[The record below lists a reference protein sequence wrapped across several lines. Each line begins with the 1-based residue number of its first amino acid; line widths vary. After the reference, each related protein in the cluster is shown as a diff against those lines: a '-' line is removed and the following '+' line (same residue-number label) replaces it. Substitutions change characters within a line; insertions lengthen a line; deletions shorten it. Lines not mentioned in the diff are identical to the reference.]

1 MVERKQFKTKLCVLY
16 QRGRC
21 NRHNCSFA
29 HGSAELRRFSASYSE
44 LYQQGNCVEKKEV
57 IDNMEY
63 GYFIIDERFFRRH
76 SADWFVLKA
85 MLPYVDCLLASCFDQ
100 KQVQQISQSFHL
112 KFLLLECMEL
122 ILFLLADTSG
132 YGRRDY
138 LDNDLRDKLD
148 RRHVSPRRYSPTP
161 DTRGRQIIRE
171 YSPTRSLE
179 KKSDRRYR
187 RKQDI
192 TGQSDVS
199 GNLKVS
205 DRVQDRVKEGKLLS
219 SGSRNNLEEKLKKV
233 DSDISTLQNRKFQL
247 EVFLDENVQ
256 EVDSLNSRIRELEGQ
271 LSKEDEECKRSQVRL
286 QRFGD
291 QLFSDISRIGANE
304 EDLSIDILSNGENT
318 GLHPIAKHNVEQN
331 DASFHRRRLHIECDA
346 LEELKQDRS
355 KDGHLVETAR
365 TRKRSRWNLS
375 DQLNEDSLGTPD
387 NGTEVTRSL
396 DLEGKHKKGLKQPRI
411 EAPST
416 SMAAHVVDED
426 VDIERYDG
434 NDIYETEN
442 TENYN
447 GAAYK
452 VKGAPLMLPPALLPR
467 SNYSQY
473 EGNDENV
480 DVDG

>member
-29 HGSAELRRFSASYSE
+29 HGSADLRRFSASYSD
-44 LYQQGNCVEKKEV
+44 
-57 IDNMEY
+57 I
-63 GYFIIDERFFRRH
+63 
-76 SADWFVLKA
+76 
-85 MLPYVDCLLASCFDQ
+85 
-100 KQVQQISQSFHL
+100 
-112 KFLLLECMEL
+112 
-122 ILFLLADTSG
+122 
-132 YGRRDY
+132 GRRDY
-138 LDNDLRDKLD
+138 LGNDLRDKLD
-148 RRHVSPRRYSPTP
+148 RRYVSPRRYSPAP

-171 YSPTRSLE
+171 YSPTMSLE
-179 KKSDRRYR
+179 KKSDRRHR
-187 RKQDI
+187 RKQD
-192 TGQSDVS
+192 TNGQSDIS

-205 DRVQDRVKEGKLLS
+205 DRVQGQVKEGKLLS
-219 SGSRNNLEEKLKKV
+219 SGSRNNLEEQLKKV

-247 EVFLDENVQ
+247 EVYLDESVQ
-256 EVDSLNSRIRELEGQ
+256 EVDSLNSRIRELEAQ
-271 LSKEDEECKRSQVRL
+271 LCKEDEECKRITSRIRKFVRVHNHMSELQDELRRSQVRL

-291 QLFSDISRIGANE
+291 QLVSDISRIGANE
-304 EDLSIDILSNGENT
+304 EDLSIDIISNGENT
-318 GLHPIAKHNVEQN
+318 GLHPIAKHNVEHN
-331 DASFHRRRLHIECDA
+331 DASSHKKRLHIEHDA

-375 DQLNEDSLGTPD
+375 DQLKEESLGTPD

-434 NDIYETEN
+434 NDINETAN
-442 TENYN
+442 TENDN

-467 SNYSQY
+467 SNYLQY

>member
-29 HGSAELRRFSASYSE
+29 HGSADLRRFSASYS
-44 LYQQGNCVEKKEV
+44 
-57 IDNMEY
+57 
-63 GYFIIDERFFRRH
+63 
-76 SADWFVLKA
+76 
-85 MLPYVDCLLASCFDQ
+85 
-100 KQVQQISQSFHL
+100 
-112 KFLLLECMEL
+112 
-122 ILFLLADTSG
+122 
-132 YGRRDY
+132 GRRDY
-138 LDNDLRDKLD
+138 LGNDLRDKLD
-148 RRHVSPRRYSPTP
+148 RRYVSPRRYSPAP

-171 YSPTRSLE
+171 YSPTMSLE
-179 KKSDRRYR
+179 KKSDRRHR
-187 RKQDI
+187 RKQD
-192 TGQSDVS
+192 TNGQSDIS

-205 DRVQDRVKEGKLLS
+205 DRVQGQVKEGKLLS
-219 SGSRNNLEEKLKKV
+219 SGSRNNLEEQLKKV

-247 EVFLDENVQ
+247 EVYLDESVQ
-256 EVDSLNSRIRELEGQ
+256 EVDSLNSRIRELEAQ
-271 LSKEDEECKRSQVRL
+271 LCKEDEECKRITSRIRKFVRVHNHMSELQDELRRSQVRL

-291 QLFSDISRIGANE
+291 QLVSDISRIGANE
-304 EDLSIDILSNGENT
+304 EDLSIDIISNGENT
-318 GLHPIAKHNVEQN
+318 GLHPIAKHNVEHN
-331 DASFHRRRLHIECDA
+331 DASSHKKRLHIEHDA

-375 DQLNEDSLGTPD
+375 DQLKEESLGTPD

-434 NDIYETEN
+434 NDINETAN
-442 TENYN
+442 TENDN

-467 SNYSQY
+467 SNYLQY

>member
-29 HGSAELRRFSASYSE
+29 HGSAELRRFSASYS
-44 LYQQGNCVEKKEV
+44 
-57 IDNMEY
+57 
-63 GYFIIDERFFRRH
+63 
-76 SADWFVLKA
+76 
-85 MLPYVDCLLASCFDQ
+85 
-100 KQVQQISQSFHL
+100 
-112 KFLLLECMEL
+112 
-122 ILFLLADTSG
+122 
-132 YGRRDY
+132 GRRDY

-271 LSKEDEECKRSQVRL
+271 LSKEDEECKRITSRVRKFVRVHNHMSELQDELKRSQVRL

-396 DLEGKHKKGLKQPRI
+396 DLEGKHKKGVRSSSNNLF
-411 EAPST
+411 S
-416 SMAAHVVDED
+416 
-426 VDIERYDG
+426 
-434 NDIYETEN
+434 EN
-442 TENYN
+442 I
-447 GAAYK
+447 
-452 VKGAPLMLPPALLPR
+452 
-467 SNYSQY
+467 QI
-473 EGNDENV
+473 
-480 DVDG
+480 

>member
-29 HGSAELRRFSASYSE
+29 HGSAELRRFSASYS
-44 LYQQGNCVEKKEV
+44 
-57 IDNMEY
+57 
-63 GYFIIDERFFRRH
+63 
-76 SADWFVLKA
+76 
-85 MLPYVDCLLASCFDQ
+85 
-100 KQVQQISQSFHL
+100 
-112 KFLLLECMEL
+112 
-122 ILFLLADTSG
+122 
-132 YGRRDY
+132 GRRDY

-346 LEELKQDRS
+346 LEELKQGSSYGKCSDVDRS

-434 NDIYETEN
+434 NDIYETAN

-452 VKGAPLMLPPALLPR
+452 VKGAPLMLPPALIPR

>member
-1 MVERKQFKTKLCVLY
+1 MGVLIFDDSLPRIV
-16 QRGRC
+16 Q
-21 NRHNCSFA
+21 
-29 HGSAELRRFSASYSE
+29 
-44 LYQQGNCVEKKEV
+44 
-57 IDNMEY
+57 Y
-63 GYFIIDERFFRRH
+63 GYFIIDARLFRRN
-76 SADWFVLKA
+76 SADWFILKA
-85 MLPYVDCLLASCFDQ
+85 MLAYVDCLLASCFDQ
-100 KQVQQISQSFHL
+100 KQFQQISQSFHL
-112 KFLLLECMEL
+112 KYLLLECMEL
-122 ILFLLADTSG
+122 MLLLLADTSG

-138 LDNDLRDKLD
+138 LGNDLRDKLD
-148 RRHVSPRRYSPTP
+148 RRYVSPRRYSPAP

-171 YSPTRSLE
+171 YSPTMSLE
-179 KKSDRRYR
+179 KKRRHR
-187 RKQDI
+187 RKQD
-192 TGQSDVS
+192 TNGQSDIS

-205 DRVQDRVKEGKLLS
+205 DRVQGQVKEGKLLS
-219 SGSRNNLEEKLKKV
+219 SGSRNNLEEQLKKV

-247 EVFLDENVQ
+247 EVYLDESVQ
-256 EVDSLNSRIRELEGQ
+256 EVDSLNSRIRELEAQ
-271 LSKEDEECKRSQVRL
+271 LCKEDEECKRSQVRL

-291 QLFSDISRIGANE
+291 QLVSDISRIGANE
-304 EDLSIDILSNGENT
+304 EDLSIDIISNGENT
-318 GLHPIAKHNVEQN
+318 GLHPIAKHNVEHN
-331 DASFHRRRLHIECDA
+331 DASSHKKRLHIEHDA

-375 DQLNEDSLGTPD
+375 DQLKEESLGTPD

-434 NDIYETEN
+434 NDINETAN
-442 TENYN
+442 TENDN

-467 SNYSQY
+467 SNYLQY

>member
-29 HGSAELRRFSASYSE
+29 HGSADLRRFSASYS
-44 LYQQGNCVEKKEV
+44 
-57 IDNMEY
+57 
-63 GYFIIDERFFRRH
+63 
-76 SADWFVLKA
+76 
-85 MLPYVDCLLASCFDQ
+85 
-100 KQVQQISQSFHL
+100 
-112 KFLLLECMEL
+112 
-122 ILFLLADTSG
+122 
-132 YGRRDY
+132 GRRDY
-138 LDNDLRDKLD
+138 LGNDLRDKLD
-148 RRHVSPRRYSPTP
+148 RRYVSPRRYSPAP

-171 YSPTRSLE
+171 YSPTMSLE
-179 KKSDRRYR
+179 KKSDRRHR
-187 RKQDI
+187 RKQD
-192 TGQSDVS
+192 TNGQSDIS

-205 DRVQDRVKEGKLLS
+205 DRVQGQVKEGKLLS
-219 SGSRNNLEEKLKKV
+219 SGSRNNLEEQLKKV

-247 EVFLDENVQ
+247 EVYLDESVQ
-256 EVDSLNSRIRELEGQ
+256 EVDSLNSRIRELEAQ
-271 LSKEDEECKRSQVRL
+271 LCKEDEECKRITSRIRKFVRVHNHMSELQDELRRSQVRL

-291 QLFSDISRIGANE
+291 QLVSDISRIGANE
-304 EDLSIDILSNGENT
+304 EDLSIDIISN
-318 GLHPIAKHNVEQN
+318 
-331 DASFHRRRLHIECDA
+331 
-346 LEELKQDRS
+346 DRS

-375 DQLNEDSLGTPD
+375 DQLKEESLGTPD

-434 NDIYETEN
+434 NDINETAN
-442 TENYN
+442 TENDN

-467 SNYSQY
+467 SNYLQY

>member
-1 MVERKQFKTKLCVLY
+1 
-16 QRGRC
+16 
-21 NRHNCSFA
+21 
-29 HGSAELRRFSASYSE
+29 
-44 LYQQGNCVEKKEV
+44 
-57 IDNMEY
+57 
-63 GYFIIDERFFRRH
+63 
-76 SADWFVLKA
+76 
-85 MLPYVDCLLASCFDQ
+85 
-100 KQVQQISQSFHL
+100 
-112 KFLLLECMEL
+112 MEL
-122 ILFLLADTSG
+122 MLLLLADTSG

-138 LDNDLRDKLD
+138 LGNDLRDKLD
-148 RRHVSPRRYSPTP
+148 RRYVSPQRYSPAP

-171 YSPTRSLE
+171 YSPTMSLE
-179 KKSDRRYR
+179 KKSDRRHR
-187 RKQDI
+187 RKQD
-192 TGQSDVS
+192 TNGQSDIS

-205 DRVQDRVKEGKLLS
+205 DRVQGQVKEGKLLS
-219 SGSRNNLEEKLKKV
+219 SGSRNNLEEQLKKV

-247 EVFLDENVQ
+247 EVYLDESVQ
-256 EVDSLNSRIRELEGQ
+256 EVDSLNSRIRELEAQ
-271 LSKEDEECKRSQVRL
+271 LCKEDEECKRITSRIRKFVRVHNHMSELQDELRRSQVRL

-291 QLFSDISRIGANE
+291 QLVSDISRIGANE
-304 EDLSIDILSNGENT
+304 EDLSIDIISNGENT
-318 GLHPIAKHNVEQN
+318 GLHPIAKHNVEHN
-331 DASFHRRRLHIECDA
+331 DASSHKKRLHIEHDA

-375 DQLNEDSLGTPD
+375 DQLKEESLGTPD

-396 DLEGKHKKGLKQPRI
+396 DLEGKHEKGLKQPRI

-434 NDIYETEN
+434 NDINETAN
-442 TENYN
+442 TENDN

-467 SNYSQY
+467 SNYLQY

>member
-29 HGSAELRRFSASYSE
+29 HGSAELRRFSASYS
-44 LYQQGNCVEKKEV
+44 
-57 IDNMEY
+57 
-63 GYFIIDERFFRRH
+63 
-76 SADWFVLKA
+76 
-85 MLPYVDCLLASCFDQ
+85 
-100 KQVQQISQSFHL
+100 
-112 KFLLLECMEL
+112 
-122 ILFLLADTSG
+122 
-132 YGRRDY
+132 GRRDY

-247 EVFLDENVQ
+247 EKCIFLKVFLDENVQ

-271 LSKEDEECKRSQVRL
+271 LSKEDEECKRITSRVRKFVRVHNHMSELQDELKRSQVRL

-434 NDIYETEN
+434 NDIYETAN

>member
-29 HGSAELRRFSASYSE
+29 HGSADLRRFSASYS
-44 LYQQGNCVEKKEV
+44 
-57 IDNMEY
+57 
-63 GYFIIDERFFRRH
+63 
-76 SADWFVLKA
+76 
-85 MLPYVDCLLASCFDQ
+85 
-100 KQVQQISQSFHL
+100 
-112 KFLLLECMEL
+112 
-122 ILFLLADTSG
+122 
-132 YGRRDY
+132 GRRDY
-138 LDNDLRDKLD
+138 LGNDLRDKLD
-148 RRHVSPRRYSPTP
+148 RRYVSPQRYSPAP
-161 DTRGRQIIRE
+161 DTRGRQIIRDRCAHAALPNDYAPVVFPNVSHELKIAE
-171 YSPTRSLE
+171 YSPTMSLE
-179 KKSDRRYR
+179 KKSDRRHR
-187 RKQDI
+187 RKQD
-192 TGQSDVS
+192 TNGQSDIS

-205 DRVQDRVKEGKLLS
+205 DRVQGQVKEGKLLS
-219 SGSRNNLEEKLKKV
+219 SGSRNNLEEQLKKV

-247 EVFLDENVQ
+247 EVYLDESVQ
-256 EVDSLNSRIRELEGQ
+256 EVDSLNSRIRELEAQ
-271 LSKEDEECKRSQVRL
+271 LCKEDEECKRSQVRL

-291 QLFSDISRIGANE
+291 QLVSDISRIGANE
-304 EDLSIDILSNGENT
+304 EDLSIDIISNGENT
-318 GLHPIAKHNVEQN
+318 GLHPIAKHNVEHN
-331 DASFHRRRLHIECDA
+331 DASSHKKRLHIEHDA

-375 DQLNEDSLGTPD
+375 DQLKEESLGTPD

-434 NDIYETEN
+434 NDINETAN
-442 TENYN
+442 TENDN

-467 SNYSQY
+467 SNYLQY

>member
-29 HGSAELRRFSASYSE
+29 HGSAELRRFSASYS
-44 LYQQGNCVEKKEV
+44 
-57 IDNMEY
+57 
-63 GYFIIDERFFRRH
+63 
-76 SADWFVLKA
+76 
-85 MLPYVDCLLASCFDQ
+85 
-100 KQVQQISQSFHL
+100 
-112 KFLLLECMEL
+112 
-122 ILFLLADTSG
+122 
-132 YGRRDY
+132 GRRDY

-271 LSKEDEECKRSQVRL
+271 LSKEDEECKRITSRVRKFVRVHNHMSELQDELKRSQVRL

-434 NDIYETEN
+434 NDIYETAN

-452 VKGAPLMLPPALLPR
+452 VKGAPLMLPPALIPR
-467 SNYSQY
+467 SNYSQ
-473 EGNDENV
+473 V
-480 DVDG
+480 I

>member
-29 HGSAELRRFSASYSE
+29 HGSAELRRFSASYS
-44 LYQQGNCVEKKEV
+44 
-57 IDNMEY
+57 
-63 GYFIIDERFFRRH
+63 
-76 SADWFVLKA
+76 
-85 MLPYVDCLLASCFDQ
+85 
-100 KQVQQISQSFHL
+100 
-112 KFLLLECMEL
+112 
-122 ILFLLADTSG
+122 
-132 YGRRDY
+132 GRRDY

-161 DTRGRQIIRE
+161 DTRGRQIIQ

-271 LSKEDEECKRSQVRL
+271 LSKEDEECKRITSRVRKFVRVHNHMSELQDELKRSQVRL

-434 NDIYETEN
+434 NDIYETAN

-452 VKGAPLMLPPALLPR
+452 VKGAPLMLPPALIPR

>member
-1 MVERKQFKTKLCVLY
+1 MY
-16 QRGRC
+16 
-21 NRHNCSFA
+21 
-29 HGSAELRRFSASYSE
+29 
-44 LYQQGNCVEKKEV
+44 
-57 IDNMEY
+57 
-63 GYFIIDERFFRRH
+63 
-76 SADWFVLKA
+76 
-85 MLPYVDCLLASCFDQ
+85 
-100 KQVQQISQSFHL
+100 
-112 KFLLLECMEL
+112 LLEGTHQL
-122 ILFLLADTSG
+122 QILEAARSSVNTVLQ
-132 YGRRDY
+132 
-138 LDNDLRDKLD
+138 DLWR
-148 RRHVSPRRYSPTP
+148 
-161 DTRGRQIIRE
+161 
-171 YSPTRSLE
+171 

-271 LSKEDEECKRSQVRL
+271 LSKEDEECKRITSRVRKFVRVHNHMSELQDELKRSQVRL

-434 NDIYETEN
+434 NDIYETAN

-452 VKGAPLMLPPALLPR
+452 VKGAPLMLPPALIPR

>member
-29 HGSAELRRFSASYSE
+29 HGSADLRRFSASYS
-44 LYQQGNCVEKKEV
+44 
-57 IDNMEY
+57 
-63 GYFIIDERFFRRH
+63 
-76 SADWFVLKA
+76 
-85 MLPYVDCLLASCFDQ
+85 
-100 KQVQQISQSFHL
+100 
-112 KFLLLECMEL
+112 
-122 ILFLLADTSG
+122 
-132 YGRRDY
+132 GRRDY
-138 LDNDLRDKLD
+138 LGNDLRDKLD
-148 RRHVSPRRYSPTP
+148 RRYVSPQRYSPAP

-171 YSPTRSLE
+171 YSPTMSLE
-179 KKSDRRYR
+179 KKSDRRHR
-187 RKQDI
+187 RKQD
-192 TGQSDVS
+192 TNGQSDIS

-205 DRVQDRVKEGKLLS
+205 DRVQGQVKEGKLLS
-219 SGSRNNLEEKLKKV
+219 SGSRNNLEEQLKKV

-247 EVFLDENVQ
+247 EVYLDESVQ
-256 EVDSLNSRIRELEGQ
+256 EVDSLNSRIRELEAQ
-271 LSKEDEECKRSQVRL
+271 LCKEDEECKRITSRIRKFVRVHNHMSELQDELRRSQVRL

-291 QLFSDISRIGANE
+291 QLVSDISRIGANE
-304 EDLSIDILSNGENT
+304 EDLSIDIISNGENT
-318 GLHPIAKHNVEQN
+318 GLHPIAKHNVEHN
-331 DASFHRRRLHIECDA
+331 DASSHKKRLHIEHDA

-375 DQLNEDSLGTPD
+375 DQLKEESLGTPD

-396 DLEGKHKKGLKQPRI
+396 DLEGKHEKGLKQPRI

-434 NDIYETEN
+434 NDINETAN
-442 TENYN
+442 TENDN

-467 SNYSQY
+467 SNYLQY

>member
-29 HGSAELRRFSASYSE
+29 HGSAELRRFSASYS
-44 LYQQGNCVEKKEV
+44 
-57 IDNMEY
+57 
-63 GYFIIDERFFRRH
+63 
-76 SADWFVLKA
+76 
-85 MLPYVDCLLASCFDQ
+85 
-100 KQVQQISQSFHL
+100 
-112 KFLLLECMEL
+112 
-122 ILFLLADTSG
+122 
-132 YGRRDY
+132 GRRDY

-247 EVFLDENVQ
+247 EKCIFLKVFLDENVQ

-271 LSKEDEECKRSQVRL
+271 LSKEDEECKRITSRVRKFVRVHNHMSELQDELKRSQVRL

-434 NDIYETEN
+434 NDIYETAN

-452 VKGAPLMLPPALLPR
+452 VKGAPLMLPPALIPR

>member
-29 HGSAELRRFSASYSE
+29 HGSAELRRFSASYS
-44 LYQQGNCVEKKEV
+44 
-57 IDNMEY
+57 
-63 GYFIIDERFFRRH
+63 
-76 SADWFVLKA
+76 
-85 MLPYVDCLLASCFDQ
+85 
-100 KQVQQISQSFHL
+100 
-112 KFLLLECMEL
+112 
-122 ILFLLADTSG
+122 
-132 YGRRDY
+132 GRRDY

-271 LSKEDEECKRSQVRL
+271 LSKEDEECKRITSRVRKFVRVHNHMSELQDELKRSQVRL

-434 NDIYETEN
+434 NDIYETAN

-452 VKGAPLMLPPALLPR
+452 VKGAPLMLPPALIPR

>member
-29 HGSAELRRFSASYSE
+29 HGSAELRRFSASYS
-44 LYQQGNCVEKKEV
+44 
-57 IDNMEY
+57 
-63 GYFIIDERFFRRH
+63 
-76 SADWFVLKA
+76 
-85 MLPYVDCLLASCFDQ
+85 
-100 KQVQQISQSFHL
+100 
-112 KFLLLECMEL
+112 
-122 ILFLLADTSG
+122 
-132 YGRRDY
+132 GRRDY

-233 DSDISTLQNRKFQL
+233 DSDISTLQNRKFQV

-271 LSKEDEECKRSQVRL
+271 LSKEDEECKRITSRVRKFVRVHNHMSELQDELKRQSQVRL

-434 NDIYETEN
+434 NDIYETAN

>member
-29 HGSAELRRFSASYSE
+29 HGSADLRRFSASYS
-44 LYQQGNCVEKKEV
+44 
-57 IDNMEY
+57 
-63 GYFIIDERFFRRH
+63 
-76 SADWFVLKA
+76 
-85 MLPYVDCLLASCFDQ
+85 
-100 KQVQQISQSFHL
+100 
-112 KFLLLECMEL
+112 
-122 ILFLLADTSG
+122 
-132 YGRRDY
+132 GRRDY
-138 LDNDLRDKLD
+138 LGNDLRDKLD
-148 RRHVSPRRYSPTP
+148 RRYVSPQRYSPAP

-171 YSPTRSLE
+171 YSPTMSLE
-179 KKSDRRYR
+179 KKSDRRHR
-187 RKQDI
+187 RKQD
-192 TGQSDVS
+192 TNGQSDIS

-205 DRVQDRVKEGKLLS
+205 DRVQGQVKEGKLLS
-219 SGSRNNLEEKLKKV
+219 SGSRNNLEEQLKKV

-247 EVFLDENVQ
+247 EVYLDESVQ
-256 EVDSLNSRIRELEGQ
+256 EVDSLNSRIRELEAQ
-271 LSKEDEECKRSQVRL
+271 LCKEDEECKRITSRIRKFVRVHNHMSELQDELRRQVSQVRL

-291 QLFSDISRIGANE
+291 QLVSDISRIGANE
-304 EDLSIDILSNGENT
+304 EDLSIDIISNGENT
-318 GLHPIAKHNVEQN
+318 GLHPIAKHNVEHN
-331 DASFHRRRLHIECDA
+331 DASSHKKRLHIEHDA

-375 DQLNEDSLGTPD
+375 DQLKEESLGTPD

-434 NDIYETEN
+434 NDINETAN
-442 TENYN
+442 TENDN

-467 SNYSQY
+467 SNYLQY

>member
-29 HGSAELRRFSASYSE
+29 HGSADLRRFSASYSVYISCE
-44 LYQQGNCVEKKEV
+44 LRYADCYLVGVLSNGALEYVWEHGFGGKEKASLRLKVLSAMAAMVEWHGGFFDNCHRQFVKGGPLWQCHRLQWRVYMAE
-57 IDNMEY
+57 
-63 GYFIIDERFFRRH
+63 FWRRH
-76 SADWFVLKA
+76 
-85 MLPYVDCLLASCFDQ
+85 
-100 KQVQQISQSFHL
+100 
-112 KFLLLECMEL
+112 
-122 ILFLLADTSG
+122 
-132 YGRRDY
+132 
-138 LDNDLRDKLD
+138 
-148 RRHVSPRRYSPTP
+148 
-161 DTRGRQIIRE
+161 
-171 YSPTRSLE
+171 
-179 KKSDRRYR
+179 R
-187 RKQDI
+187 RKQD
-192 TGQSDVS
+192 TNGQSDIS

-205 DRVQDRVKEGKLLS
+205 DRVQGQVKEGKLLS
-219 SGSRNNLEEKLKKV
+219 SGSRNNLEEQLKKV

-247 EVFLDENVQ
+247 EVYLDESVQ
-256 EVDSLNSRIRELEGQ
+256 EVDSLNSRIRELEAQ
-271 LSKEDEECKRSQVRL
+271 LCKEDEECKRSQVRL

-291 QLFSDISRIGANE
+291 QLVSDISRIGANE
-304 EDLSIDILSNGENT
+304 EDLSIDIISNGENT
-318 GLHPIAKHNVEQN
+318 GLHPIAKHNVEHN
-331 DASFHRRRLHIECDA
+331 DASSHKKRLHIEHDA
-346 LEELKQDRS
+346 LEELKQGSSYGKYSDVDRS

-375 DQLNEDSLGTPD
+375 DQLKEESLGTPD

-434 NDIYETEN
+434 NDINETAN
-442 TENYN
+442 TENDN

-467 SNYSQY
+467 SNYLQATTRMLMWMV
-473 EGNDENV
+473 DEEAT
-480 DVDG
+480 GA